1 MSEMVPRL
9 FDIHELRVEDI
20 DPDPNQPR
28 QEMRNI
34 EELAASI
41 RALGQLQPVI
51 VQAIG
56 NRYRLL
62 GGERRWRAHQLL
74 GLDTIFA
81 RVAVTDDE
89 AEILISMA
97 DNLAEPLTD
106 SERSRGAQR
115 AFAFDVPV
123 ERIAEATGLDSLTV
137 ARAYQGYRIV
147 RDPVAAEDMSLD
159 RLATIE
165 EFADDPDVVEM
176 LTNAS
181 EKEWRGKLR
190 ALVGKP
196 APEPEPVESHY
207 SVSYSNHAGPFV
219 VRKRGEADPVA
230 IQIPTQAQA
239 ERIKAVYAEQGVTS

>member
-1 MSEMVPRL
+1 MTHSIPRL

-34 EELAASI
+34 EGLAASI

-62 GGERRWRAHQLL
+62 GGERRWRAHKLL

-81 RVAVTDDE
+81 RLAVTDDE

-97 DNLAEPLTD
+97 DNFSEPLTEA
-106 SERSRGAQR
+106 ERSRGVQR

-123 ERIAEATGLDSLTV
+123 ERISEATGFDALTV
-137 ARAYQGYRIV
+137 SRAAKGFARVA
-147 RDPVAAEDMSLD
+147 DPVAAEDMSLD

-165 EFADDPDVVEM
+165 EFADDAEVVEM

-181 EKEWRGKLR
+181 EGEWRKKLR
-190 ALVGKP
+190 EMVATP
-196 APEPEPVESHY
+196 APEPELVESHY
-207 SVSYSNHAGPFV
+207 SVSYSNHAGSFV

-230 IQIPTQAQA
+230 VQIPTQGQA
-239 ERIKAVYAEQGVTS
+239 ERICAVYREAGVV